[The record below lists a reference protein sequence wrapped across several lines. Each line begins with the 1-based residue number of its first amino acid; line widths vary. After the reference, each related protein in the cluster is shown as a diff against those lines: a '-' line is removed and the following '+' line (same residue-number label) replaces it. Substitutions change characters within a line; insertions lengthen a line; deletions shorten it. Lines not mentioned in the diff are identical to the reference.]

1 MKKVNYI
8 FLTLLLL
15 GITTVTNAQAWTQV
29 GADIEG
35 QGVEDNSGYCVSL
48 STDGNILAIG
58 SHNAG
63 SSHNGRVRV
72 FQLSAGSWTQ
82 VGNDICG
89 EADNDHF
96 GIAVSLDYS
105 GTIVAVGAHRNGGA
119 GSNAGHVRIF
129 SQLASGNWI
138 QKGADIDGEAAG
150 DRSGISVS
158 LSADGNTVA
167 IGAYWNDGTGDDAGH
182 VRIYQYESGSW
193 TQKGDDIDGEAA
205 GDRSGFSVSLSPNA
219 SRVAVGAPYND
230 GAGDRAG
237 HVRIFQFSSGSWTQV
252 GADINGEAA
261 EDFSGFSVSLSNYYY
276 VAIGAPGNDENGNG
290 AGHVRVFREAT
301 GQNWLQWGND
311 IDGEAADDNSGR
323 SVSISSDGETV
334 AVGAHRNDET
344 GINAGHVRIHHFASL
359 IWTQV
364 GADIDGEAADDES
377 GIGISLSGDGNT
389 VAIGA
394 HQNDGIAADAGH
406 VRIYSLNTVNVDELI
421 LSDISI
427 FPNPTNGMLHLEF
440 AGNNIQKIVISDIAG
455 KQLIEKSEIQQNET
469 IDLSAFENGMYI
481 LSIQTDKEMFSTKIV
496 KE

>member
-35 QGVEDNSGYCVSL
+35 QGVDDNSGYCVSL
-48 STDGNILAIG
+48 SADGNIVAIG

-72 FQLSAGSWTQ
+72 FQRSAGTWTQ
-82 VGNDICG
+82 LGIDICG

-96 GIAVSLDYS
+96 GIAVSLNYN
-105 GTIVAVGAHRNGGA
+105 GTILAVGAHRNGGA

-129 SQLASGNWI
+129 KQLASGNWI
-138 QKGADIDGEAAG
+138 QQGDDIDGEAAG
-150 DRSGISVS
+150 DRSGYSVS
-158 LSADGNTVA
+158 LSDDGNTVA
-167 IGAYWNDGTGDDAGH
+167 IGAYFNDGTAEDAGH

-205 GDRSGFSVSLSPNA
+205 GDYFGMSVSLSPNA

-230 GAGDRAG
+230 GTGDRAG

-261 EDFSGFSVSLSNYYY
+261 DDFSGRSVSLSDFYS
-276 VAIGAPGNDENGNG
+276 VAIGAPGNSENGTD
-290 AGHVRVFREAT
+290 AGLVRVFREST
-301 GQNWLQWGND
+301 GGNWLQLGFD
-311 IDGEAADDNSGR
+311 IDGEAAGDNSGR
-323 SVSISSDGETV
+323 SVSLSSDGETV
-334 AVGAHRNDET
+334 AVGAYRNDGT
-344 GINAGHVRIHHFASL
+344 GLNAGHVRIYHFASGN
-359 IWTQV
+359 WTQV
-364 GADIDGEAADDES
+364 GDDIDGEAADDES
-377 GIGISLSGDGNT
+377 GIGVSLSNDGNT

-406 VRIYSLNTVNVDELI
+406 VRIYSFNTVNVDELI

-427 FPNPTNGMLHLEF
+427 FPNPTSGMLHLEF
-440 AGNNIQKIVISDIAG
+440 AGNNIQKIVMSDLLG
-455 KQLIEKSEIQQNET
+455 KLLIEKSEIQQNEI
-469 IDLSAFENGMYI
+469 IDLSAFESGMYI

>member
-35 QGVEDNSGYCVSL
+35 QGVEDYSGYCVSL
-48 STDGNILAIG
+48 SADGSIVAIG

-63 SSHNGRVRV
+63 SSNNGRVRV
-72 FQLSAGSWTQ
+72 FQRSAGIWTQ
-82 VGNDICG
+82 VGIDICG
-89 EADNDHF
+89 EADDDHF
-96 GIAVSLDYS
+96 GIGVSLNYN
-105 GTIVAVGAHRNGGA
+105 GTVLAVGAYKNDGA
-119 GSNAGHVRIF
+119 GTNAGHVRIF

-150 DRSGISVS
+150 DRSGYSVS
-158 LSADGNTVA
+158 LSIDGNTVA
-167 IGAYWNDGTGDDAGH
+167 IGAYFNDGTGEDAGH

-205 GDRSGFSVSLSPNA
+205 GDRSGFSVSLSSNA
-219 SRVAVGAPYND
+219 SHVAVGAPYND
-230 GAGDRAG
+230 GVGDRAG

-252 GADINGEAA
+252 GGNLNGKDT
-261 EDFSGFSVSLSNYYY
+261 EDFSGFSVSLSDNNF
-276 VAIGAPGNDENGNG
+276 VAVGAPGNNENGTD
-290 AGHVRVFREAT
+290 AGNARIFKLLTSGSWV
-301 GQNWLQWGND
+301 QYGND
-311 IDGEAADDNSGR
+311 INGEAADDNSGR

-344 GINAGHVRIHHFASL
+344 GINAGHVRIYHFASGS
-359 IWTQV
+359 WTQV
-364 GADIDGEAADDES
+364 GADINGEAADDES
-377 GIGISLSGDGNT
+377 GIGVSLSGDGNT

-427 FPNPTNGMLHLEF
+427 FPNPTSGILHLEF

-469 IDLSAFENGMYI
+469 IDLSGFESGMYI